1 MAVRRSR
8 VRRSRRRSPCKYGR
22 KKSMRHGCKSKPG
35 PKRRRSRRKSP
46 KRRSRFSYNMNRRQK
61 KREKYAEQAA
71 KLREGE
77 AKYGKLVGSW
87 NKAPG
92 QSGWSKVEDDSKLHY
107 QLLPMDKTD
116 GLDHRYYKKKDKTLL
131 EEQRI
136 MEETVCPENT
146 IIHTFKHKDSV
157 RDNNYICSNNQYP
170 CFDKKSSCL
179 PAKNSS
185 LKGSMLGRVEQVKKY
200 HQRRE
205 VAIKAAAKAR
215 KTAVK
220 AMERISKKVDKTV
233 KSVVKLNEVAK
244 QTEEKL
250 KAAAAVPQ
258 FTSPSAQA
266 EFEKREHLAR
276 SQELTDL
283 QHALAKNIEKLRI
296 SIDEINAEHREAV
309 RSSQEGQLIDT
320 NFAADYSKKKYLR
333 DPFDA
338 YNMR

>member
-1 MAVRRSR
+1 
-8 VRRSRRRSPCKYGR
+8 
-22 KKSMRHGCKSKPG
+22 
-35 PKRRRSRRKSP
+35 
-46 KRRSRFSYNMNRRQK
+46 MNRRQK

-170 CFDKKSSCL
+170 CFDKK
-179 PAKNSS
+179 
-185 LKGSMLGRVEQVKKY
+185 
-200 HQRRE
+200 
-205 VAIKAAAKAR
+205 
-215 KTAVK
+215 
-220 AMERISKKVDKTV
+220 
-233 KSVVKLNEVAK
+233 
-244 QTEEKL
+244 
-250 KAAAAVPQ
+250 
-258 FTSPSAQA
+258 
-266 EFEKREHLAR
+266 
-276 SQELTDL
+276 
-283 QHALAKNIEKLRI
+283 
-296 SIDEINAEHREAV
+296 
-309 RSSQEGQLIDT
+309 
-320 NFAADYSKKKYLR
+320 
-333 DPFDA
+333 
-338 YNMR
+338 